1 MSFLT
6 PSEHLGLQII
16 LKKNNS
22 LRGTITDRQDLF
34 AAVGLTEIANEI
46 NLDRPLDQVTIPI
59 VNRLAERAVTQEGE
73 NKIGLVWLLEYLLSE
88 DKARKNPTLNEKEWE
103 FLEEVIRK
111 GKNWLNS
118 PEYEQKDAISAALD
132 AGLAGLLDESP
143 PPPVRYKVDKGLI
156 TDYDMEELTE
166 FISQGTKKYEG
177 LVTFLLEGFEDGYP
191 TPIEHYFLERILAD
205 LKARKKS
212 MSWCIYDIPL
222 SEDDLGAGEDWI
234 ERKLVNMLKYERVDD
249 LFSGAHQNIV
259 LCIFN
264 NEIPR
269 EVTAERIVPFL
280 KKIQAAAPA
289 HLENKGRLLVLIF
302 LDTGAQSSTGLPK
315 LPLPGKFDVTSLCAW
330 LHANLL
336 EAQVPEDK
344 IAAYKKRLSKWNG
357 QVLNT
362 YTEMDGIIKE
372 LRGG

>member
-1 MSFLT
+1 MSYLT
-6 PSEHLGLQII
+6 TSENIVLLEI
-16 LKKNNS
+16 LRNNEY
-22 LRGTITDRQDLF
+22 LRGTK
-34 AAVGLTEIANEI
+34 AVRDAFLSILGLK
-46 NLDRPLDQVTIPI
+46 
-59 VNRLAERAVTQEGE
+59 AVTNELSPDSSVNDAVVMLIDRLVEKTFVQGGE
-73 NKIGLVWLLEYLLSE
+73 KKFGLVFLLEGI
-88 DKARKNPTLNEKEWE
+88 
-103 FLEEVIRK
+103 LEEDGQKANPELSDDHQTLMKQVIQK
-111 GKNWLNS
+111 GKAWLES
-118 PEYEQKDAISAALD
+118 AEYKQKQLIGDALEN
-132 AGLAGLLDESP
+132 GLAGVPEESEP
-143 PPPVRYKVDKGLI
+143 LQVRYKVDKGLI
-156 TDYDMEELTE
+156 TDFDMEDLTD

-177 LVTFLLEGFEDGYP
+177 LVTFLLEGFEDGFP
-191 TPIEHYFLERILAD
+191 TPIERYFLERILSEI
-205 LKARKKS
+205 KARKKN

-222 SEDDLGAGEDWI
+222 SEDDLGSGEDWI

-259 LCIFN
+259 LCIIN
-264 NEIPR
+264 NDIPV
-269 EVTAERIVPFL
+269 EVTAKRIVPFWN
-280 KKIQAAAPA
+280 KIQAAAPT

-302 LDTGAQSSTGLPK
+302 LDTGAGASTGLEK